1 MIKEY
6 IATGKT
12 LEEAMTQAKAGLN
25 APAKFLLE
33 VKTEVLEMPRKKILG
48 LFGGADAKVRA
59 WYDDGVKEGKSGKQ
73 GKKQKQN
80 KKAQEPAKQQKSQPQ
95 KQEPKNQPKK
105 EPKKETA
112 KPEQPKKAAKAAPA
126 PKAPKAEPKKEVK
139 TEAKPAPEKAE
150 TKKDFPASVDLEYA
164 KSYFTAIVKGL
175 RVDASDI
182 TAEYSE
188 GVIKIMLSCED
199 YGIIIGR
206 RGETLDSIQYLISLA
221 MKKHE
226 NAYVRVS
233 IDVGDY
239 REKRNETLRNLARK
253 NAQYV
258 LRTGRRY
265 TFEPM
270 SPYDRRI
277 IHTTVQEI
285 EGAESRSIGYNQE
298 RRVVIEPVGG
308 VKKQSR
314 DGGRRDGRR
323 GGRGGAKGTTK
334 APENYVPKADRA
346 DLPKFGKI
354 EVNKD

>member
-12 LEEAMTQAKAGLN
+12 LDEAMSAAKAGLN
-25 APAKFLLE
+25 APAKYLLE

-59 WYDDGVKEGKSGKQ
+59 WYDDGVKEGKPK
-73 GKKQKQN
+73 KQN
-80 KKAQEPAKQQKSQPQ
+80 KKQKLNKKQEAPAKPQ
-95 KQEPKNQPKK
+95 KQEPKAQPKK
-105 EPKKETA
+105 DVKKDA
-112 KPEQPKKAAKAAPA
+112 KPAQQPKKAAKAPQA
-126 PKAPKAEPKKEVK
+126 PKAPKAEPKKE
-139 TEAKPAPEKAE
+139 AKAE
-150 TKKDFPASVDLEYA
+150 VKAQVPKAEEKKDFPKSVDLEYA
-164 KSYFTAIVKGL
+164 KSYFAAIVKGL
-175 RVDASDI
+175 RVDDAEIS
-182 TAEYSE
+182 AEYSE
-188 GVIKIMLSCED
+188 GVIKIILSCED

-226 NAYVRVS
+226 NAYVRVA
-233 IDVGDY
+233 IEVGDY
-239 REKRNETLRNLARK
+239 REKRNDTLRNLAKK

-277 IHTTVQEI
+277 LHTTVQEI
-285 EGAESRSIGYNQE
+285 EGVESRSIGYNQE

-308 VKKQSR
+308 VKKPAR
-314 DGGRRDGRR
+314 DGKRNDRRGR
-323 GGRGGAKGTTK
+323 GGRGGSKGTTK

-354 EVNKD
+354 EVNKPEND